1 MTLSSKDGPWIN
13 YEAALAL
20 VREFKN
26 PSLEQFVMR
35 AVTAATMRY
44 ANGEPPAAPFDML
57 FLVKTMEALFAQ
69 RQNLV
74 RVLSGEDL
82 RWWPENE

>member
-1 MTLSSKDGPWIN
+1 MTFSSNEEPWLN
-13 YEAALAL
+13 YEAAMAL

-26 PSLEQFVMR
+26 PALEQFVMR
-35 AVTAATMRY
+35 AVTAATLRC

-57 FLVKTMEALFAQ
+57 FLVKTMAALFEQ
-69 RQNLV
+69 RKNLV

-82 RWWPENE
+82 RWWPEDE